1 MQFIDKTNKQCNI
14 FIIIPSSHQHILL
27 ICRIG
32 LLSIQQFQILP
43 ACPHIYH
50 VGLSRQY
57 LFKYIRVSDPS
68 ELTYFPTSNMEML
81 VPPQTRQDLCYI
93 TWCLSLKG
101 CPTNEMHVVQ
111 LNKGKTS
118 ISTSSGLLNIVNLF
132 LVLPIDPWAIE
143 HESKKYKDRD
153 WTKLINILLNIC
165 VSKVEDII
173 N

>member
-1 MQFIDKTNKQCNI
+1 MTFVSKRSFKNFLILVGKNYIQSFVFMIQASFQIFYIYGKSGIKDECKQCILCNI

-68 ELTYFPTSNMEML
+68 ELTYFSTSNMEML
-81 VPPQTRQDLCYI
+81 VPPQTRQDLCII
-93 TWCLSLKG
+93 TWVFRSQ
-101 CPTNEMHVVQ
+101 MFQ
-111 LNKGKTS
+111 
-118 ISTSSGLLNIVNLF
+118 SS
-132 LVLPIDPWAIE
+132 
-143 HESKKYKDRD
+143 
-153 WTKLINILLNIC
+153 C
-165 VSKVEDII
+165 
-173 N
+173 

>member
-68 ELTYFPTSNMEML
+68 KLTYFSTSNMEML

-93 TWCLSLKG
+93 TLHGVYPYQDVQL
-101 CPTNEMHVVQ
+101 TNEMHVVQ
-111 LNKGKTS
+111 LKYAINRKLRNRQ
-118 ISTSSGLLNIVNLF
+118 LLVYFITWTF
-132 LVLPIDPWAIE
+132 LGLPID
-143 HESKKYKDRD
+143 S
-153 WTKLINILLNIC
+153 
-165 VSKVEDII
+165 
-173 N
+173 